1 MKKAENETANAIL
14 KIADA
19 IDGHSK
25 SIDGLSQNIHWS
37 FRDDFDENVA
47 DMLGKINN
55 QFVMFNKLLEEAVD
69 VTGSGYVGDPIL
81 DFTEKNPFGDPEE
94 G

>member
-1 MKKAENETANAIL
+1 MKVTPKNTESKIAEAIL

-25 SIDGLSQNIHWS
+25 SINGLSQNIHWS

-55 QFVMFNKLLEEAVD
+55 QFVMFNKLIEEA
-69 VTGSGYVGDPIL
+69 GRLL
-81 DFTEKNPFGDPEE
+81 DITHIGKTIKEKI
-94 G
+94 